1 MLVAFSVG
9 LWVYALFWDL
19 VRASGGGAAWS
30 TAALY
35 AIACGIVGAV
45 LAAVPCS
52 IDYLSI
58 DEADMRRIATTHLL
72 LGLGALVIFA
82 VDLCQ
87 GSTPGW
93 TAKCHFCCPSS
104 GL

>member
-1 MLVAFSVG
+1 MLLAFSVG
-9 LWVYALFWDL
+9 LWVFALFWNL
-19 VRASGGGAAWS
+19 VRVGRRSGLEHRGSVCNCWR
-30 TAALY
+30 
-35 AIACGIVGAV
+35 IVGAV
-45 LAAVPCS
+45 LAAVPGS

-58 DEADMRRIATTHLL
+58 DEADMRRITTTHLL
-72 LGLGALVIFA
+72 LGLGAIVIFA

-87 GSTPGW
+87 GSTLGW